1 MNNMVAIEEFGK
13 QNALKNQGAINYGSK
28 WLKQKMHKT
37 MSKQND
43 LVERSKDLDLAYVKN
58 RLKE

>member
-1 MNNMVAIEEFGK
+1 
-13 QNALKNQGAINYGSK
+13 
-28 WLKQKMHKT
+28 

>member
-1 MNNMVAIEEFGK
+1 
-13 QNALKNQGAINYGSK
+13 
-28 WLKQKMHKT
+28 MHKT